1 MSETENRFTLGSMV
15 GQWHPARLRWCH
27 PHQKRKSTT
36 EASVPPSG
44 GKGLAS
50 CAGRGLSAIADMD

>member
-36 EASVPPSG
+36 EASVPPVG
-44 GKGLAS
+44 GKDSRLARV
-50 CAGRGLSAIADMD
+50 GGYRR